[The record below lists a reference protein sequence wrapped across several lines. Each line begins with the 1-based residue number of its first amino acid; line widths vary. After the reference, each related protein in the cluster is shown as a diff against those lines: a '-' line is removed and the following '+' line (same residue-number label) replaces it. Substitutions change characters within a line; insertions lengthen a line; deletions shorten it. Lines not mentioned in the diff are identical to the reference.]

1 MVDARIRPATLTWW
15 GHSSV
20 ELRMDGVRLVADPL
34 LRRHVGPLASSG
46 HRPRDLDVDLVLLSH
61 LHRDHTDLPSV
72 RRFGRR
78 TTVVAPP
85 GGRDLVGRRARGPV
99 TELMVG
105 ESLRVGDVAVVAVP
119 ALHDGRRHV
128 GGVEGQA
135 VGYLVVGTQVFYLAG
150 DTDMY
155 DGMADLS
162 RTAGRSVDVAV
173 LPVSGW
179 GLNVSDPR
187 SSAESARTKR
197 SAPRGA
203 RTSCRSAAVA
213 SGSMGTRSAMATGP
227 LSSPSSICMMLM
239 PLSRSPA
246 MIARWIGAAPR
257 QRGSSE
263 ACTLNA
269 PSGNASKMDFGRI
282 NP

>member
-1 MVDARIRPATLTWW
+1 VEQYADRGASAMVDARIRPATLTWW

-105 ESLRVGDVAVVAVP
+105 ESLRVGDVTVVAVP

-135 VGYLVVGTQVFYLAG
+135 VGYLVVGTQVVYLAG

-155 DGMADLS
+155 DGMADLR

-179 GLNVSDPR
+179 GLNLGPGHMDPR
-187 SSAESARTKR
+187 RAAESLRLLRPRLAVPVHWGTLHIPILWRLRPGHHLGAPHTFARL
-197 SAPRGA
+197 AQE
-203 RTSCRSAAVA
+203 TSPGTTVVVPDAGRPVPMTLGAAV
-213 SGSMGTRSAMATGP
+213 P
-227 LSSPSSICMMLM
+227 P
-239 PLSRSPA
+239 PE
-246 MIARWIGAAPR
+246 PR
-257 QRGSSE
+257 
-263 ACTLNA
+263 A
-269 PSGNASKMDFGRI
+269 
-282 NP
+282 